1 MESLTFKLV
10 EDQSDGTADL
20 AIVEKGLLSYNE
32 VHLGQINY
40 RKLAIVV
47 KNTVMTL
54 SEGWLAQLFAVGY
67 MSSCYGWRT
76 NTVIG
81 ASVPIATAN
90 RTMMNPMPR
99 PIRQS
104 LAAGHQIGRLLSSEC
119 LCAWCIRFTIP
130 LYRFAGTD
138 FDFELKGT
146 RARTTVPRPGSV
158 WIESCPLTSFSRSLM
173 LVRPIPFAFKAS

>member
-67 MSSCYGWRT
+67 MSSVLGGGRT
-76 NTVIG
+76 P
-81 ASVPIATAN
+81 S
-90 RTMMNPMPR
+90 
-99 PIRQS
+99 S
-104 LAAGHQIGRLLSSEC
+104 GHR
-119 LCAWCIRFTIP
+119 
-130 LYRFAGTD
+130 
-138 FDFELKGT
+138 
-146 RARTTVPRPGSV
+146 
-158 WIESCPLTSFSRSLM
+158 SRSPQ
-173 LVRPIPFAFKAS
+173 RTEP